1 MWAVRQRQ
9 VPKVRSSSKKIQE
22 MVDSEKIHLF
32 SFSIYWHQ
40 NEKAAEPKWDKLS
53 WRKNKNGHLWG
64 FLWGHKPAWMAISAK
79 VTLFYSIF
87 PCFKGF
93 SWAMF
98 SFLLLRISTS
108 KQMSS
113 LQPGTFFLSFFL
125 ESSYHL
131 QGVIELHD
139 LDSCNHPESVGWS
152 LLHICQYHWL
162 HKLRYSIQTEKML
175 SDWVIWILLVNQIIF
190 LGTVTQLE
198 SSTEP
203 LDDVFFPSVNIC
215 EAIKIM
221 FFFYCKTK
229 PDTLCIF
236 IFISVHK

>member
-1 MWAVRQRQ
+1 
-9 VPKVRSSSKKIQE
+9 
-22 MVDSEKIHLF
+22 
-32 SFSIYWHQ
+32 
-40 NEKAAEPKWDKLS
+40 
-53 WRKNKNGHLWG
+53 
-64 FLWGHKPAWMAISAK
+64 MAISAK

-87 PCFKGF
+87 PCFKGVVF
-93 SWAMF
+93 SSGQWSL
-98 SFLLLRISTS
+98 SFQNINIKANVTS
-108 KQMSS
+108 
-113 LQPGTFFLSFFL
+113 PGTFSLSFFS
-125 ESSYHL
+125 ESSSHL
-131 QGVIELHD
+131 QGVIQLHD
-139 LDSCNHPESVGWS
+139 LDSCDHPESAGWS

-221 FFFYCKTK
+221 IFFFCNTK

-236 IFISVHK
+236 IFISVHKQFIPIQRWPFVTWTKWLAVGLMR